1 MTTAGTSVQ
10 PAYISSLLDL
20 RLRTTN
26 PPVGAVG
33 GPRVGHVTNGKRM
46 SMRQAKDLID
56 NFYPEKFPAL
66 AKLVEGKT
74 EDELTALEQVVV
86 LYANDFRAAAETA
99 AAELARLQAIE
110 AAARDML
117 RGLENNWDISELD
130 ADSMYETD
138 LTGRV
143 MQKLAAALTQP
154 GDGDGAR

>member
-1 MTTAGTSVQ
+1 
-10 PAYISSLLDL
+10 
-20 RLRTTN
+20 
-26 PPVGAVG
+26 
-33 GPRVGHVTNGKRM
+33 
-46 SMRQAKDLID
+46 MRQAKDLID